1 MLATEIVHSRPPQ
14 PLLPKGLYAPRRFSR
29 RRCRVPL
36 AVIVLLTCLSFPAAA
51 ELYKYT
57 NEDGVTV
64 LDSHVPARYIK
75 DGYTILSL
83 NGRVMEVVPRALSD
97 QEILVRDRERAVA
110 EEKDRLERQRL
121 IADQNLMRVYGT
133 PADVVRARDTKLAS
147 IDGFIAIIKGNLQN
161 LQSQKRSF
169 EAELADVERRGGVIS
184 RARIDHM
191 LGIENRILQAMS
203 EVDVKEQEL
212 SDLSA
217 AYSADL
223 IRVTELYSSKPRD
236 G

>member
-1 MLATEIVHSRPPQ
+1 MLVTEIVHCRPPQ
-14 PLLPKGLYAPRRFSR
+14 PRFPKGLHAPRRVSRWR
-29 RRCRVPL
+29 RRVRQ
-36 AVIVLLTCLSFPAAA
+36 AVIVLLACLSYPAAA

-57 NEDGVTV
+57 NDDGVTV

-83 NGRVMEVVPRALSD
+83 SGRVMEVVPRALSD
-97 QEILVRDRERAVA
+97 QEILIRDRERVVA
-110 EEKDRLERQRL
+110 EEKNRLERERL

-184 RARIDHM
+184 AARIDQM
-191 LGIENRILQAMS
+191 RGIENRILQAMS
-203 EVDVKEQEL
+203 EIEVKEREL
-212 SDLSA
+212 TDISA
-217 AYSADL
+217 VYSADL
-223 IRVTELYSSKPRD
+223 KRVTELYRSKPRD

>member
-1 MLATEIVHSRPPQ
+1 MLETEIVHSRPPQ
-14 PLLPKGLYAPRRFSR
+14 PRLPKGLHAPRRFSR
-29 RRCRVPL
+29 WGCPVRR
-36 AVIVLLTCLSFPAAA
+36 AVIVLLACLSYPAAA

-83 NGRVMEVVPRALSD
+83 RGRVLEVVPRALSN
-97 QEILVRDRERAVA
+97 QEILDRDRERAVS
-110 EEKDRLERQRL
+110 EEKDRLERERL

-147 IDGFIAIIKGNLQN
+147 IEGFIEIIKGNLQN
-161 LQSQKRSF
+161 LQSQKRNF

-184 RARIDHM
+184 PARIDQM
-191 LGIENRILQAMS
+191 RGIEDRILQAMN
-203 EVDVKEQEL
+203 EIAVKEQEL

-223 IRVTELYSSKPRD
+223 IRVTELYRKKPRD

>member
-1 MLATEIVHSRPPQ
+1 MLVTEILHSRPPQ
-14 PLLPKGLYAPRRFSR
+14 PLFSKGLHAPRCCSR
-29 RRCRVPL
+29 WGCRVRL
-36 AVIVLLTCLSFPAAA
+36 VVIVLSICLPYPAAA

-83 NGRVMEVVPRALSD
+83 SGRVMEVVPRALSD
-97 QEILVRDRERAVA
+97 QEILVRDRELAVA
-110 EEKDRLERQRL
+110 EEKDRLARQRL

-161 LQSQKRSF
+161 LQSQKRRF

-184 RARIDHM
+184 RVRIDHM

-223 IRVTELYSSKPRD
+223 KRITELYRGKPRD

>member
-1 MLATEIVHSRPPQ
+1 MLVTEIVHLRPPQ
-14 PLLPKGLYAPRRFSR
+14 PRLPEGLHAPRHLSR
-29 RRCRVPL
+29 WGRRLWL
-36 AVIVLLTCLSFPAAA
+36 AIIVLSTCLSYPTAA

-57 NEDGVTV
+57 NEDGITV

-83 NGRVMEVVPRALSD
+83 SGRVMEVVPRALND
-97 QEILVRDRERAVA
+97 QEILVRDRERAVM
-110 EEKDRLERQRL
+110 EEKDRLERER
-121 IADQNLMRVYGT
+121 IMADQNLMRVYGT

-184 RARIDHM
+184 RARMDHM

-223 IRVTELYSSKPRD
+223 IRVTELYRSKPRD